1 SWLKKDGVL
10 RIEVPDFDRSSI
22 HVLNPFSSERTKCA
36 ALRHIFGS
44 QEAFWAIHLEGW
56 SPKRLKKVLMLFGF
70 DIIKIIKN
78 SWKNTYNFE
87 IIATKT
93 EEEYDQ
99 KKYEQIAEKILKN
112 YLVDNSETE
121 QRLFSVWIN
130 KFNKQMKQTWAI
142 N

>member
-1 SWLKKDGVL
+1 
-10 RIEVPDFDRSSI
+10 
-22 HVLNPFSSERTKCA
+22 
-36 ALRHIFGS
+36 
-44 QEAFWAIHLEGW
+44 
-56 SPKRLKKVLMLFGF
+56 MLFGF